1 LKRSC
6 RPRSFFSLSGHTY
19 ADGYAFTILCIVDRE
34 TNPQAA
40 FSLDVDQVRR
50 IGEACLKYTGKINRA
65 KMPVS
70 IGIVEVGPGSADQ
83 PQRLGLLKRSSL
95 RAKVLPFAVTADTA
109 SGEVEQQR
117 ELVHER
123 RL

>member
-70 IGIVEVGPGSADQ
+70 IG
-83 PQRLGLLKRSSL
+83 SSKSVP
-95 RAKVLPFAVTADTA
+95 APPINHSD
-109 SGEVEQQR
+109 
-117 ELVHER
+117 
-123 RL
+123 